1 MADRVA
7 GRVAIV
13 TGGASGIGAES
24 ARRLAAEGARVTL
37 TDVDEPGGRRVAAE
51 IGAAAAFLAHDVRI
65 EADWQRVIGDVLR
78 RHGRLDVLLNNA
90 GIVLAATVE
99 DTTLEQWERIQAV
112 NATGVFLGCKHAIP
126 AMRASGG
133 GSIVNVSSL
142 AGLRGTSIYAA
153 YSASKG
159 AVRALTKSVAAHC
172 VERGDPI
179 RCNSIHPGGV
189 STPMVHRLLA
199 GPGRDPAGACDP
211 EAFARE
217 LGMGLPIDIANLVVY
232 LASGESRYV
241 NGAEIAIDGGAS
253 ALPGNP
259 RPRRSTAP

>member
-1 MADRVA
+1 MAGRVA
-7 GRVAIV
+7 GKVAIV

-24 ARRLAAEGARVTL
+24 ARRLADEGARVTL
-37 TDVDEPGGRRVAAE
+37 TDVDQPGGRRVAVE
-51 IGAAAAFLAHDVRI
+51 IGGAAAFLAHDVRV
-65 EADWQRVIGDVLR
+65 EADWQRVIADVLR

-90 GIVLAATVE
+90 GIALSATVE
-99 DTTLEQWERIQAV
+99 DTTLEQWERIHAV

-142 AGLRGTSIYAA
+142 AGLRGTAIYAA

-172 VERGDPI
+172 LERGDAI

-189 STPMVHRLLA
+189 STPMVHRLVTGVGQA
-199 GPGRDPAGACDP
+199 IAGAPDP

-217 LGMGLPIDIANLVVY
+217 LGLGLPIDIANLVVY
-232 LASGESRYV
+232 LASDESRYL

-253 ALPGNP
+253 ALAGDV
-259 RPRRSTAP
+259 RRRSAR